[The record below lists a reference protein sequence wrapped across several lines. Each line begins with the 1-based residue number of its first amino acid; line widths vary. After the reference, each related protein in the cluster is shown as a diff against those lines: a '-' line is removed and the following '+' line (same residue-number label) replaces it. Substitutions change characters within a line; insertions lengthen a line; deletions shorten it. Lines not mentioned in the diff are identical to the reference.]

1 MVAIPCG
8 FESHHRHQLRNSHH
22 RSVSGFAEN
31 CAMVGI
37 SSLSAPIR
45 LAGFG
50 AEGRR
55 GGGLG
60 AVSFLSRID
69 KERDRHCLSLFLVPP
84 PLPLAKT
91 GRCGVLIEI
100 VQEKSTKVFPPPPF
114 PCRCC
119 WCLDRDRGVLQRKPA
134 GFGEKPAGFIFYIT
148 GSFARCSRLNDAMQQ
163 RLKEGTTRRKN

>member
-1 MVAIPCG
+1 MATPCG
-8 FESHHRHQLRNSHH
+8 FESHHRHQLRNSRH

-69 KERDRHCLSLFLVPP
+69 KEGDRHCLSLFLVPP

-100 VQEKSTKVFPPPPF
+100 VQEKSTKVFPPPLFLADVVGAWTETGGYSNENRQVSARSLPVSF
-114 PCRCC
+114 
-119 WCLDRDRGVLQRKPA
+119 
-134 GFGEKPAGFIFYIT
+134 FI
-148 GSFARCSRLNDAMQQ
+148 
-163 RLKEGTTRRKN
+163 